1 LDKVQLEQ
9 TSRREHLAEGTLLR
23 KLALEG
29 IARYRLE
36 SAIHAYSTG
45 EIDLR
50 EAARQADVRV
60 QRLVAELDR
69 RGIGPGS
76 GEHVLTSGHV
86 GCAPAA
92 SEARVSDEFRPVGHF
107 GRLYSPACADAPGR
121 DLVGT
126 SSALSRSSVGVYSP
140 RAGASIGAN
149 TGGLSAG
156 RHGGA
161 EIALDVSSYNNDCRF
176 REGQ

>member
-121 DLVGT
+121 DLVGLV
-126 SSALSRSSVGVYSP
+126 ALVGWRLFPARGREHRSEYRRAICRSP
-140 RAGASIGAN
+140 RRRGN
-149 TGGLSAG
+149 CFG
-156 RHGGA
+156 R
-161 EIALDVSSYNNDCRF
+161 
-176 REGQ
+176 